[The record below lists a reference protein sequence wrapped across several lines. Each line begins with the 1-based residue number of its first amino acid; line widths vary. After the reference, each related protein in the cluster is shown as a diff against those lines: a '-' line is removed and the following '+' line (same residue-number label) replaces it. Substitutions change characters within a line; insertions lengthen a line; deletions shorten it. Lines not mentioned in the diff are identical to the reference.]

1 MNQAEFF
8 QRLSQP
14 CPHPEGTRIRLIQ
27 MGDDPDA
34 IPPGALG
41 AIVGGSGAQLWM
53 RWDDGRT
60 LHLIIGVD
68 QYEVLS

>member
-1 MNQAEFF
+1 
-8 QRLSQP
+8 
-14 CPHPEGTRIRLIQ
+14 

-60 LHLIIGVD
+60 LHLIVGVD